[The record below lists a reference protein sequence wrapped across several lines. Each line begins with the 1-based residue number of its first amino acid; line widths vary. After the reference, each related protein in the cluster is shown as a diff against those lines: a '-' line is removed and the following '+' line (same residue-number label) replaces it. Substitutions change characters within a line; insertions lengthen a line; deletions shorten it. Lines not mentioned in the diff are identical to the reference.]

1 MVRQAIYGRRY
12 VQLLLFPTADTA
24 ERWCAVYKREKLD
37 NNFPLSPNYLF
48 YSCRSHLT
56 FIVSSINT
64 RQFPFLLFSILLLR
78 QFHIHNNAMT
88 QLDNKIEKEL
98 LRKLDRRLVAWAAL
112 AYFSNVLLRNN
123 MRKCSI
129 IVFIKSGNRHWRI
142 IHVPYY
148 ELISTRIYQ
157 WHEHWPSSEFIC
169 L

>member
-1 MVRQAIYGRRY
+1 MADDMCSCFCSRQPILQKDDALYIKGRS
-12 VQLLLFPTADTA
+12 LTITPPFLPI
-24 ERWCAVYKREKLD
+24 
-37 NNFPLSPNYLF
+37 YLF